1 MSKKSSTF
9 AAAKVF
15 RISGYETNSN
25 DRDTYSGSLDD
36 ELGRRTEETE
46 GRNSNHGASGC
57 LSIGGPIRRT
67 VAAVG

>member
-15 RISGYETNSN
+15 RISGYETNRN
-25 DRDTYSGSLDD
+25 DRDTYSGGLDD
-36 ELGRRTEETE
+36 ELGRGTE
-46 GRNSNHGASGC
+46 GSAGRDSNHEASGC

-67 VAAVG
+67 VAVIG